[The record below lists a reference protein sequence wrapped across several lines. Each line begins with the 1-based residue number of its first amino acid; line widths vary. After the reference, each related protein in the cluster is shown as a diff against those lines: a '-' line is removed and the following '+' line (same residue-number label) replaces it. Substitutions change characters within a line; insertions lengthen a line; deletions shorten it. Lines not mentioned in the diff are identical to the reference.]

1 MATQARHGGVC
12 AGEGEAGTA
21 VVEYSARPL
30 ACAVAGLTIRRKPGS
45 GMIGI
50 GGLVV
55 LCQVAADTGTIQTRV
70 SPIDVAGCT
79 IHVEVSPAQR
89 ESRC

>member
-1 MATQARHGGVC
+1 MATQARYGRVC
-12 AGEGEAGTA
+12 ASERETGPA

-30 ACAVAGLTIRRKPGS
+30 ACAVAGLAIGRKARC

-55 LCQVAADTGTIQTRV
+55 LRQMAANTGSIQTRV
-70 SPIDVAGCT
+70 PSIDVAGCT
-79 IHVEVSPAQR
+79 VHIDVSPA
-89 ESRC
+89 

>member
-1 MATQARHGGVC
+1 MATPARYGRVC
-12 AGEGEAGTA
+12 ASERETGPA

-30 ACAVAGLTIRRKPGS
+30 ACAVAGLAIRRKPGC
-45 GMIGI
+45 GVVGI

-55 LCQVAADTGTIQTRV
+55 LCQVAADTASIQTRV
-70 SPIDVAGCT
+70 PSVDVAGCT